1 MYSEQFK
8 ESLALVEAA
17 REKNIALEP
26 TRMTAEQKET
36 VLSSFHPDYKVD
48 EFSVLE
54 IGPNKGDKVPK
65 ELAEILQAHSRI
77 TKDSVCLDN
86 PDYETDVLIIGGGG
100 AGASAAIEAHE
111 ARADVMLV
119 TKLRMG
125 DANTMMAEGGIQAA
139 DKPNDS
145 PAIHFV
151 DAFGG
156 GHFAAKRELLK
167 KLVCDAPEAI
177 QWLSQLGVE
186 FDYGYYPRWRYLP

>member
-1 MYSEQFK
+1 MYSEKFQK
-8 ESLALVEAA
+8 SIAAVEAA

-26 TRMTAEQKET
+26 DRMTAKQKED
-36 VLSSFHPDYKVD
+36 LLASFHPDYRQD
-48 EFSVLE
+48 QFDVLK
-54 IGPNKGDKVPK
+54 IGPNRGDKVPK

-77 TKDSVCLDN
+77 TADSVDLTK
-86 PDYETDVLIIGGGG
+86 PDYETDVLIIGAGG
-100 AGASAAIEAHE
+100 AGTSAAIEANE
-111 ARADVMLV
+111 AGADVMIV

-156 GHFAAKRELLK
+156 GHFAAKKDLL
-167 KLVCDAPEAI
+167 
-177 QWLSQLGVE
+177 
-186 FDYGYYPRWRYLP
+186 